1 MAAGALELGISGAS
15 PDDSLNAPCS
25 CRAQLA
31 VVLWG
36 MKSETFRLFLLIS

>member
-1 MAAGALELGISGAS
+1 MAVGALDLSISGNS
-15 PDDSLNAPCS
+15 PDDSPNAPWS

-36 MKSETFRLFLLIS
+36 MKSETFSLFLLIS